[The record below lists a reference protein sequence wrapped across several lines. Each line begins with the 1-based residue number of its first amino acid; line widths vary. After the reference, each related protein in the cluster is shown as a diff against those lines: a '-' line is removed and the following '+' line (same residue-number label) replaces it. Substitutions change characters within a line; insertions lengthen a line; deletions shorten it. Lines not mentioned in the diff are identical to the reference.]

1 MSTLKLL
8 QFSGEIPR
16 ILPRLLPETGAQLAE
31 NVRLDDGGLT
41 PVRGMRLEHGFGD
54 IPIQTI
60 YKHGDEWLSWNAVV
74 NAAPGPVASDRLYYT
89 GDGVPK
95 MRVGTDVYDL
105 KVPYPSTALT
115 ATISGTNEVQ
125 QIVVSATGGTF
136 KVSFNGKTTTALA
149 YNISAAGLQSALEA
163 LDTIEVGDVT
173 VTGGPG
179 ASAALVI
186 TFGGRFLHQNVS
198 EVTTDAA
205 LLTGGSST
213 ATVTT
218 TTQGSGSGDVT
229 TLIWV
234 YTYVT
239 DFGEE
244 SEPCPVSNEVDWQA
258 GNTIT
263 LSGFAAPPSGRNITK
278 QRIYQLQNSIATGAD
293 LFLIEE
299 RAASTSNYVYTT
311 PFEDFAEVLPSRD
324 WNQPP
329 DDLEGLIA
337 LPNGMMAGFVGK
349 DLYFC
354 EPYRPHAWPEKYVRT
369 MDFEIVALGAYGS
382 TIVVATTGQPYLVAG
397 TSPDLMQQEKLE
409 LNAPCINPRGLVDM
423 GYAVAY
429 PSHDGLVIVSGG
441 AAQIGTES
449 VMTRTDWLRTSPG
462 SFVAGQFSGRYFASF
477 EYLGGDGS
485 TEDGTFIFDLTGLTP
500 FMMRAG
506 FKADSMFYD
515 VIDSKLYVLIGKS
528 VYEWDALGQPNEIM
542 TYRTKQFVF
551 ASPVTF
557 GCIYIEIASEL
568 SSEERAAID
577 DAIQDVIDANTALFA
592 MDSIGGEI
600 NGAAYNTYP
609 FNGDALLPFLVLE
622 YASVS
627 VYADGQ
633 LAANVSQVDEVV
645 RLPAVAKARR
655 IEVLASGT
663 KPIAQITLATS
674 PRELNAV

>member
-41 PVRGMRLEHGFGD
+41 PVRGLRLEHGFGD

-60 YKHGDEWLSWNAVV
+60 YKHGDTWLSWDAVV
-74 NAAPGPVASDRLYYT
+74 NAAPGPVATDRLYYT

-95 MRVGTDVYDL
+95 MRVGSTVYNL
-105 KVPYPSTALT
+105 KVPAPTGAISAST
-115 ATISGTNEVQ
+115 SGT
-125 QIVVSATGGTF
+125 
-136 KVSFNGKTTTALA
+136 
-149 YNISAAGLQSALEA
+149 
-163 LDTIEVGDVT
+163 
-173 VTGGPG
+173 G
-179 ASAALVI
+179 A
-186 TFGGRFLHQNVS
+186 
-198 EVTTDAA
+198 
-205 LLTGGSST
+205 
-213 ATVTT
+213 
-218 TTQGSGSGDVT
+218 GDVT

-244 SEPCPVSNEVDWQA
+244 SEPCPVSNEINWQS
-258 GNTIT
+258 GLTIT
-263 LSGFAAPPSGRNITK
+263 LSGFALPPAGRNITK

-311 PFEDFAEVLPSRD
+311 PFDDFAEVLPSRD
-324 WNQPP
+324 WNPPP
-329 DDLEGLIA
+329 DGLKGLIA

-354 EPYRPHAWPEKYVRT
+354 EPYRPHAWPEKYVLT

-382 TIVVATTGQPYLVAG
+382 TLVVATTGQPYLVAG
-397 TSPDLMQQEKLE
+397 TSPDVMQQGKLE

-441 AAQIGTES
+441 AATIGTEA

-477 EYLGGDGS
+477 DYLGIDGTS
-485 TEDGTFIFDLTGLTP
+485 TEGTFIFDLTGSAP
-500 FMMRAG
+500 FMLRASI
-506 FKADSMFYD
+506 KAECMFYD
-515 VIDSKLYVLIGKS
+515 VIDSKLYVLIGKDA
-528 VYEWDALGQPNEIM
+528 YEWDALGRPNEIM
-542 TYRTKQFVF
+542 SYKTRQFIF

-557 GCIYIEIASEL
+557 GCIYIESASEL
-568 SSEERAAID
+568 SSEEQAAID
-577 DAIQDVIDANTALFA
+577 DAIQAVIDANTALLA

-609 FNGDALLPFLVLE
+609 FNGDALLPMPVQE

-633 LAANVSQVDEVV
+633 LAANVSQLDEVV

-663 KPIAQITLATS
+663 KAIAQITLATS